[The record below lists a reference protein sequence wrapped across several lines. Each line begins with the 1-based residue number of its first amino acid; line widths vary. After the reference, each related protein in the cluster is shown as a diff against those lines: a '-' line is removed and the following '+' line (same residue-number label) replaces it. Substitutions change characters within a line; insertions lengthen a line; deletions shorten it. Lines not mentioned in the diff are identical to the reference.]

1 MKGNDKAAIKNAQ
14 EALEE
19 AVNKLEEKKVVPQE
33 DTELKEAKEALQEA
47 VKSAETRLSDGKEY
61 TAESKN
67 AVLEKI
73 KSAKEVL
80 NGNDKDAIKNAQK
93 ALEKALNELEEKKV
107 VPQEDTEL
115 KKVKE
120 ALQKAVKSA
129 EGRLSDG
136 KEYTAESKK
145 AVLEKIQSAKEVLN
159 RKDKGA
165 IKNAQKAL
173 EEAIKGLKEVVK
185 PEPSPTPSPTPKPEP
200 SPVPKSEPNRPSYIW
215 NTYTNIGRSNNTS
228 TKPIEKKEEKVNSV
242 QKFITNVPKEAF
254 VKGYPDGSFRPDQ
267 KVIRAE
273 IATMLAQFVKVNDS
287 LANRFNDIKTSDW
300 YFDSF
305 KTLVNAGIITGY
317 GDDNYRP
324 NEGVTRAQA
333 VTMIAKLKG
342 LTPKVGSFKD
352 VKANEWYAGYAG
364 AAKEAG
370 IVVGYS
376 DGTFGGDK
384 IVTRAEI
391 IAMINRAFDIPT
403 KESRKVFSDLPEN
416 HWAYKDIQKAAN

>member
-1 MKGNDKAAIKNAQ
+1 MNGNDKNAIKNAQ
-14 EALEE
+14 KALEE
-19 AVNKLEEKKVVPQE
+19 AVSALKEKKVAPQE

-47 VKSAETRLSDGKEY
+47 VESAEERLNDGKEY
-61 TAESKN
+61 TADSKK
-67 AVLEKI
+67 AVEEKI

-80 NGNDKDAIKNAQK
+80 
-93 ALEKALNELEEKKV
+93 
-107 VPQEDTEL
+107 
-115 KKVKE
+115 
-120 ALQKAVKSA
+120 
-129 EGRLSDG
+129 EG
-136 KEYTAESKK
+136 
-145 AVLEKIQSAKEVLN
+145 
-159 RKDKGA
+159 KDKTA

-173 EEAIKGLKEVVK
+173 EEAVKGLKEEVAK
-185 PEPSPTPSPTPKPEP
+185 PAPGPAPTPSPTPRPEP
-200 SPVPKSEPNRPSYIW
+200 SPVPKSEPSRPSYIW

-242 QKFITNVPKEAF
+242 QKFTVIVPNEAF

-267 KVIRAE
+267 KVVRAE
-273 IATMLAQFVKVNDS
+273 IATMLAKFVKVNDN

-305 KTLVNAGIITGY
+305 KTLVNAGIITGF
-317 GDDNYRP
+317 GADNYRP

-333 VTMIAKLKG
+333 VTMIVKLKG
-342 LTPKVGSFKD
+342 LTPKVGNFKD

-376 DGTFGGDK
+376 DGTFGGDQ

-391 IAMINRAFDIPT
+391 IAMINRAFDIPA

>member
-1 MKGNDKAAIKNAQ
+1 MNGNDKDAIKNAQ
-14 EALEE
+14 KALEE
-19 AVNKLEEKKVVPQE
+19 ALNKLEEKKVVPQE
-33 DTELKEAKEALQEA
+33 DTELKKAKEALQEA
-47 VKSAETRLSDGKEY
+47 VKSAEERLKDGKEY

-80 NGNDKDAIKNAQK
+80 NGNDKA
-93 ALEKALNELEEKKV
+93 
-107 VPQEDTEL
+107 
-115 KKVKE
+115 
-120 ALQKAVKSA
+120 
-129 EGRLSDG
+129 
-136 KEYTAESKK
+136 
-145 AVLEKIQSAKEVLN
+145 
-159 RKDKGA
+159 A

-173 EEAIKGLKEVVK
+173 EEAINGLKEEVAK
-185 PEPSPTPSPTPKPEP
+185 PEPSPTPSPTPRPEP
-200 SPVPKSEPNRPSYIW
+200 SPVPKSKPNKPSYRW

-242 QKFITNVPKEAF
+242 QKFIVNVPKEAF
-254 VKGYPDGSFRPDQ
+254 VKGYPDGSFRPNQ
-267 KVIRAE
+267 KVVRSE

-287 LANRFNDIKTSDW
+287 LANRFKDIKTSDW

-317 GDDNYRP
+317 GDGNYRP

-342 LTPKVGSFKD
+342 LTPKVSNFKD